1 MIEHKVVILGAMGA
15 GKSTLVRAVAG
26 GAVIDTD
33 VLNTDS
39 TSSKLATTVAMD
51 YADVNL
57 PNGDR
62 LRLYGT
68 PGQQR
73 FSFIWPVLLQGAR
86 GVVILADASSP
97 NTVQEL
103 DCYLQALREHANT
116 VPAVV
121 GVSKFDLAPEVDL
134 DSCLLKVQQTAGR
147 PLPLVPFDARSEAAV
162 MMLMDVLMGEVEAAA
177 LVEDQS

>member
-1 MIEHKVVILGAMGA
+1 MIEHKIVILGAMGA

-26 GAVIDTD
+26 GTVVDTD
-33 VLNTDS
+33 VLNTDV
-39 TSSKLATTVAMD
+39 SSPKLATTVAMD
-51 YADVNL
+51 YADVSL

-97 NTVQEL
+97 DVAGEL
-103 DCYLQALREHANT
+103 ECYLQALREHADN

-121 GVSKFDLAPEVDL
+121 GVSKFDLTPQVDL
-134 DSCLLKVQQTAGR
+134 DACMSKVQALVGR
-147 PLPLVPFDARSEAAV
+147 PLPLVPFDARSEEAV

-177 LVEDQS
+177 LVGDHA

>member
-1 MIEHKVVILGAMGA
+1 MIEHKIVVLGAMGA

-26 GAVIDTD
+26 GTVIDTD
-33 VLNTDS
+33 VLNTDVS
-39 TSSKLATTVAMD
+39 SSKLATTVAMD
-51 YADVNL
+51 YADVSL

-68 PGQQR
+68 PGQER

-97 NTVQEL
+97 EVATEL
-103 DCYLQALREHANT
+103 DTYLRTLRTHADR

-121 GVSKFDLAPEVDL
+121 GVSKFDLVPDVDL
-134 DSCLLKVQQTAGR
+134 DACQLRVQEVAGR
-147 PLPLVPFDARSEAAV
+147 PLPLVPFDARSEDEV

-177 LVEDQS
+177 LVEAHG

>member
-26 GAVIDTD
+26 GSVVDTD
-33 VLNTDS
+33 VLNTDPG
-39 TSSKLATTVAMD
+39 SSKLATTVAMD
-51 YADVNL
+51 YADVHL

-86 GVVILADASSP
+86 GVVILADGSSP
-97 NTVQEL
+97 DVSQEL
-103 DCYLQALREHANT
+103 DRYLTALREHAPG
-116 VPAVV
+116 VAAVV
-121 GVSKFDLAPEVDL
+121 GVSKVDLAPELDL
-134 DSCLLKVQQTAGR
+134 DSCMDKVQQSIGR
-147 PLPLVPFDARSEAAV
+147 PLPLVPIDARSEVEV
-162 MMLMDVLMGEVEAAA
+162 MLLMDVLMGEVEAAA
-177 LVEDQS
+177 LVQDHA

>member
-26 GAVIDTD
+26 GTVIDTD
-33 VLNTDS
+33 VINTDTS
-39 TSSKLATTVAMD
+39 SSKLATTVAMD

-68 PGQQR
+68 PGQER

-97 NTVQEL
+97 DVAQEMER
-103 DCYLQALREHANT
+103 YLLALREHAAA
-116 VPAVV
+116 VPAVI
-121 GVSKFDLAPEVDL
+121 GVSKFDLMPDVDL
-134 DSCLLKVQQTAGR
+134 DACLLQAQKTAGR
-147 PLPLVPFDARSEAAV
+147 PLPLVPFDARSETAV
-162 MMLMDVLMGEVEAAA
+162 MMLMDVLMSEVEAAA
-177 LVEDQS
+177 LVGDHV

>member
-1 MIEHKVVILGAMGA
+1 MIEHKIVVLGAMGA

-26 GAVIDTD
+26 GTVIDTD
-33 VLNTDS
+33 VINTD
-39 TSSKLATTVAMD
+39 TRSSKLATTVAMD
-51 YADVNL
+51 YGDVNL

-68 PGQQR
+68 PGQER
-73 FSFIWPVLLQGAR
+73 FSFIWRVLLQGAR

-97 NTVQEL
+97 DVVNEL
-103 DCYLQALREHANT
+103 DCYLRVLQEHAHN

-121 GVSKFDLAPEVDL
+121 GVSKFDLTPDVDL
-134 DSCLLKVQQTAGR
+134 DGCQLRVQALAGR
-147 PLPLVPFDARSEAAV
+147 PLPVVPFDARSEDAV

-177 LVEDQS
+177 LVEEHV

>member
-1 MIEHKVVILGAMGA
+1 MIEHKIVVLGAMGA

-26 GAVIDTD
+26 GTVVDTD
-33 VLNTDS
+33 VLNTDI

-51 YADVNL
+51 YGDVSL

-68 PGQQR
+68 PGQER

-86 GVVILADASSP
+86 GVVILADASSHD
-97 NTVQEL
+97 VVSDL
-103 DCYLQALREHANT
+103 DCYLRVLREHAHN

-121 GVSKFDLAPEVDL
+121 GVSKFDLTPQVDL
-134 DSCLLKVQQTAGR
+134 DACQLRVQELAGR
-147 PLPLVPFDARSEAAV
+147 PLPLVPFDARSEEAV

-177 LVEDQS
+177 IVEEHV